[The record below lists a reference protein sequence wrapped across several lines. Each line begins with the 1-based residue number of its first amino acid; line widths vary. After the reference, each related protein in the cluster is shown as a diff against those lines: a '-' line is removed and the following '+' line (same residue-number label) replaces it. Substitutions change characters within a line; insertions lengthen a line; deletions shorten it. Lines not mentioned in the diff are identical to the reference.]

1 MRIFLHKPILGPDS
15 LKIGLYGRP
24 PEAGQVQKGES
35 RFQTFK
41 WLTKRDEVRNYFMSE
56 ECLRTAELVAAV

>member
-1 MRIFLHKPILGPDS
+1 MSGAGARKERASGISEAP
-15 LKIGLYGRP
+15 LY
-24 PEAGQVQKGES
+24 
-35 RFQTFK
+35 